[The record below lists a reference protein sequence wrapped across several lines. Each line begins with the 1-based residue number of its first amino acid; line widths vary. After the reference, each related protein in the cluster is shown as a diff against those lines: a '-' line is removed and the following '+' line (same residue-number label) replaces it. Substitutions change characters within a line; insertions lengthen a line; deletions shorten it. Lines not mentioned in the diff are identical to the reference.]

1 MNRTRPTDCYILGL
15 SAYGHDASAA
25 LLKNGQ
31 VVLTVEEERFNREKH
46 SAAFPIEAIKA
57 CLRSEKLMIE
67 DIQTI
72 AFYMKPWLELTG
84 NFLHV
89 ARYFPSSLQLA
100 SADFGGG
107 AQLRPLDRMLKCFLV
122 KQEFERHFPGSRIP
136 KVRFVEHHLA
146 HAASAF
152 FLSPFDRAAI
162 LTIDA
167 RGESTATLISHGIG
181 NKIHKLKDISVP
193 NSLGMFYAAMTW
205 YLGFKPFFDEW
216 KVMGLSAYGLPTL
229 VNDLSDVL
237 SPNEDSYQLN
247 LDYFN
252 FHIKGP
258 AEWLSPKF
266 FQVFGPRKTSDQPF
280 TQHHFDFAKSLQ
292 TIIENVGVSLA
303 KKAKALTGES
313 QLCLAGGVALNVLM
327 NSRIVTEAGFDQVFI
342 QPVAGDAG
350 TSFGAA
356 SFCHHSDFNHPRG
369 PRFESPY
376 IGPSHSIDEIEQAL
390 INAKLKYERVNDP
403 IPETVEALVDGK
415 IVGWYQD
422 KMEAGPR
429 ALGNRSI
436 LADPRDPGMKDRLNL
451 RIKRRESFR
460 PFAPSITEEDVHRF
474 FEMPNKNLSPYMV
487 LAGRTRAEFQ
497 NDLPAV
503 THVDGTA
510 RVHTV
515 SAKTNKKFWN
525 LLKAFE
531 KKTGFPVL
539 LNTSFNESEP
549 IVETPE
555 QAIECFRRTEMD
567 LLILENFIV
576 KKL

>member
-1 MNRTRPTDCYILGL
+1 MKGSLTNDKFILGI

-31 VVLTVEEERFNREKH
+31 IVLTVEEERFNREKH
-46 SAAFPIEAIKA
+46 SAAFPIHAIKA
-57 CLRSEKLMIE
+57 CLAAENLDIE
-67 DIQTI
+67 DIQVI
-72 AFYMKPWLELTG
+72 AFYIKPWLELSG
-84 NFLHV
+84 NLLHV
-89 ARYFPSSLQLA
+89 ARYFPASLQLGRA
-100 SADFGGG
+100 EFGGG
-107 AQLRPLDRMLKCFLV
+107 AQLRPIDRMLKCLLV
-122 KQEFERHFPGSRIP
+122 RDAFAPHFPGSRIP
-136 KVRFVEHHLA
+136 KVQFVEHHLA

-181 NKIHKLKDISVP
+181 NQIHKLEDISVP

-216 KVMGLSAYGLPTL
+216 KVMGLSAYGQPRFVTELT
-229 VNDLSDVL
+229 DVL
-237 SPNEDSYQLN
+237 RFDQEGYSLN
-247 LDYFN
+247 LDYFK

-258 AEWLSPKF
+258 SEWLSPKF
-266 FQVFGPRKTSDQPF
+266 FELFGARRSSEKPI
-280 TQHHFDFAKSLQ
+280 TQLHYDFAKSLQ
-292 TIIENVGVSLA
+292 TVIENVGVMLA

-313 QLCLAGGVALNVLM
+313 NLCLAGGVALNVLM
-327 NSRIVTEAGFDQVFI
+327 NSRIVAEAGFEQVFI

-356 SFCHHSDFNHPRG
+356 SFYHHSIQKNARG
-369 PRFESPY
+369 PRFETPY
-376 IGPSHSIDEIEQAL
+376 LGPSHGPEAIVAALEAANVQYEQP
-390 INAKLKYERVNDP
+390 EDP
-403 IPETVEALVDGK
+403 IPDVVKALAEGK
-415 IVGWYQD
+415 IVGWYQGS
-422 KMEAGPR
+422 MEAGPR

-436 LADPRDPGMKDRLNL
+436 LADPRDPKMKDRLNL

-460 PFAPSITEEDVHRF
+460 PFAPSVTEEDVHKF
-474 FEMPNKNLSPYMV
+474 FDMPNHCLSPYMV
-487 LAGRTRAEFQ
+487 LAGRTRPEFRDQ
-497 NDLPAV
+497 LPAV

-515 SAKTNKKFWN
+515 SAKTNLKYWS

-549 IVETPE
+549 IVESPT
-555 QAIECFRRTEMD
+555 QAIECFQRTEMD
-567 LLILENFIV
+567 LLVLGNYIV
-576 KKL
+576 KKH